1 MNIPL
6 NEKVVRGGH
15 RRGTY
20 ARSPWS
26 ELLRPYLPTLFFLG
40 ALLYHELFFRIFVG
54 FSETTNLLYPLLFTI
69 PAALLAGGLCSLL
82 PPKGGFALA
91 IVLTSVT
98 TVGFCTQMI
107 YHYIFKVHLTM
118 YSFSVGVGQ
127 AMGFMDAAL
136 QAIGE
141 NILPL
146 LVLFVPL
153 ILLCV
158 FGRRFLV
165 FERTGWLR
173 SVILFACFLVFHLAL
188 VLSIRLGD
196 TAMYGPYD
204 LYYKTANVDLSMEKL
219 GFLTTTRLDLQR
231 LLFGFN
237 EGSLDL
243 DLTTPS
249 QSEPEPTPEPT
260 PAPSESEP
268 EESAAEPTPTPEP
281 EPVVDTSPN
290 IIESLDFEQLIA
302 DAPSDTVR
310 TLHEYFQSVTPTNR
324 NEYTG
329 MFEGYNLVFLTAEG
343 FSPYAVDP
351 ELTPTLYKLVNTGF
365 HFSNYYTP
373 IWGVSTSDGE
383 YVACTSLVPKS
394 GVWSFYRSGAQKNDM
409 RFCLGNVF
417 SAMGYQANAY
427 HDHTYD
433 YYGRDLSHPNM
444 GYEYKA
450 VGLGLDVKTTWPESD
465 LEMMEKSV
473 DDYINA
479 DHFLAYYMT
488 VSGHLYYTFQGNSMS
503 TKNRALVEDLDMSEE
518 AKAYIACQIELDRAL
533 AYLINR
539 LDEAGKLDNTV
550 IVMGADHYP
559 YGLSEE
565 TISEFLGHDVEKT
578 FELYKSNLIIWN
590 SQMKEPIE
598 VEKPACQ
605 MDILPTVLNL
615 FGAEYDS
622 RLLMGHDIL
631 SDSEPFVLFADTS
644 FITDKCMYRAGTG
657 DVILLDEHYQPLPE
671 DTEYNLPEGYITER
685 RVRVTNMFK
694 VSAAVLDNNYYQYV
708 PDPE

>member
-1 MNIPL
+1 
-6 NEKVVRGGH
+6 
-15 RRGTY
+15 
-20 ARSPWS
+20 
-26 ELLRPYLPTLFFLG
+26 
-40 ALLYHELFFRIFVG
+40 
-54 FSETTNLLYPLLFTI
+54 
-69 PAALLAGGLCSLL
+69 
-82 PPKGGFALA
+82 
-91 IVLTSVT
+91 
-98 TVGFCTQMI
+98 
-107 YHYIFKVHLTM
+107 
-118 YSFSVGVGQ
+118 
-127 AMGFMDAAL
+127 MGFMDAAL

-365 HFSNYYTP
+365 HFSNY
-373 IWGVSTSDGE
+373 
-383 YVACTSLVPKS
+383 
-394 GVWSFYRSGAQKNDM
+394 
-409 RFCLGNVF
+409 
-417 SAMGYQANAY
+417 
-427 HDHTYD
+427 
-433 YYGRDLSHPNM
+433 
-444 GYEYKA
+444 
-450 VGLGLDVKTTWPESD
+450 
-465 LEMMEKSV
+465 
-473 DDYINA
+473 
-479 DHFLAYYMT
+479 
-488 VSGHLYYTFQGNSMS
+488 
-503 TKNRALVEDLDMSEE
+503 
-518 AKAYIACQIELDRAL
+518 
-533 AYLINR
+533 
-539 LDEAGKLDNTV
+539 
-550 IVMGADHYP
+550 
-559 YGLSEE
+559 
-565 TISEFLGHDVEKT
+565 
-578 FELYKSNLIIWN
+578 
-590 SQMKEPIE
+590 
-598 VEKPACQ
+598 
-605 MDILPTVLNL
+605 
-615 FGAEYDS
+615 
-622 RLLMGHDIL
+622 
-631 SDSEPFVLFADTS
+631 
-644 FITDKCMYRAGTG
+644 
-657 DVILLDEHYQPLPE
+657 
-671 DTEYNLPEGYITER
+671 
-685 RVRVTNMFK
+685 
-694 VSAAVLDNNYYQYV
+694 
-708 PDPE
+708 